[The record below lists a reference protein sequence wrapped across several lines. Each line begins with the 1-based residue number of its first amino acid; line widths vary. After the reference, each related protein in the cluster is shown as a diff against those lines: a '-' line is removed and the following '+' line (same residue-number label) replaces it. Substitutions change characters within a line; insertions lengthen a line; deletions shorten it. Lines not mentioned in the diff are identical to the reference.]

1 MTSKNQHAQ
10 DLASFGNG
18 DVILKNVVSNRATY
32 IPRKNIFTLK
42 SESFGVDGLTIEK
55 HAKGD
60 IFLSEGVLSCGKNLY
75 PFTRIKGI
83 IRGGNIS
90 PLEATLATS
99 NDYQLELEI
108 RVQDSDKLF
117 KKLNELKYLEV
128 DAFEHTKMRDQI
140 EFVKDRLGLQRF
152 T

>member
-1 MTSKNQHAQ
+1 MTSENVQSE
-10 DLASFGNG
+10 DSISFGNG
-18 DVILKNVVSNRATY
+18 DIILRNVVSKRATY
-32 IPRKNIFTLK
+32 IPRKNIWTLDSK
-42 SESFGVDGLTIEK
+42 RFAFVGLTIEK

-60 IFLSEGVLSCGKNLY
+60 ISLSEGVLSCGKNLY

-90 PLEATLATS
+90 PLLATLAIS
-99 NDYQLELEI
+99 DEFQLELEI
-108 RVQDSDKLF
+108 RVQDSEKLF

-128 DAFEHTKMRDQI
+128 DTFEHTKMRDQI
-140 EFVKDRLGLQRF
+140 NFMKDRLGLQRW

>member
-1 MTSKNQHAQ
+1 MTSKNVQSQ
-10 DLASFGNG
+10 DSMPFGNG
-18 DVILKNVVSNRATY
+18 DIILRNVISKRSTY
-32 IPRKNIFTLK
+32 IPRKNIFTLDSK
-42 SESFGVDGLTIEK
+42 SFGVDGLTIEK

-83 IRGGNIS
+83 IRGGNIN
-90 PLEATLATS
+90 PLEATLASS

-128 DAFEHTKMRDQI
+128 DTFEHTKMRDQI
-140 EFVKDRLGLQRF
+140 NFVKDRLGLHRV
-152 T
+152 

>member
-1 MTSKNQHAQ
+1 MTSKNVQSQ
-10 DLASFGNG
+10 DSIPFGNG
-18 DVILKNVVSNRATY
+18 DIILRNVISKMSTY
-32 IPRKNIFTLK
+32 IPRKNIFTLD

-90 PLEATLATS
+90 PLEATLAIS
-99 NDYQLELEI
+99 DEFQLELEI

-128 DAFEHTKMRDQI
+128 DTFEHTKMRDQI
-140 EFVKDRLGLQRF
+140 NFVKDRLGLQRW

>member
-1 MTSKNQHAQ
+1 MTSKNVQSQ
-10 DLASFGNG
+10 DSMPFGNG
-18 DVILKNVVSNRATY
+18 DIILRNVISKRSTYVS
-32 IPRKNIFTLK
+32 RKNIFTLD

-83 IRGGNIS
+83 IRGGNIN
-90 PLEATLATS
+90 PLEATLASS

-108 RVQDSDKLF
+108 RVRDSDKLF

-128 DAFEHTKMRDQI
+128 DAFEHTKMRDQM
-140 EFVKDRLGLQRF
+140 EFVKDRLGLQRW

>member
-1 MTSKNQHAQ
+1 MTSKSEQSQ
-10 DLASFGNG
+10 VSVSFGNG
-18 DVILKNVVSNRATY
+18 DIVLKNVVSNRATY
-32 IPRKNIFTLK
+32 VPRKNIWTLD
-42 SESFGVDGLTIEK
+42 SERLAFVGLTIEK

-60 IFLSEGVLSCGKNLY
+60 ISLSEGVLSCGKNLY

-83 IRGGNIS
+83 IRGGNIN
-90 PLEATLATS
+90 PLEATLASS

-108 RVQDSDKLF
+108 RVEESDELF

-140 EFVKDRLGLQRF
+140 NFVKDRLGLQR

>member
-1 MTSKNQHAQ
+1 LTSKNGQAE
-10 DLASFGNG
+10 DLISFGNG

-32 IPRKNIFTLK
+32 IRRKNIWTLK
-42 SESFGVDGLTIEK
+42 SESFGVDNLTIEK

-60 IFLSEGVLSCGKNLY
+60 VFLSEGVLSCGKNLY

-83 IRGGNIS
+83 IRGGNIN
-90 PLEATLATS
+90 PLEATLASS

-128 DAFEHTKMRDQI
+128 DAFEHTKMRDQM
-140 EFVKDRLGLQRF
+140 EFVKDRLGLQR
-152 T
+152 

>member
-1 MTSKNQHAQ
+1 MP
-10 DLASFGNG
+10 FGNG
-18 DVILKNVVSNRATY
+18 DIILRNVISKRSTY
-32 IPRKNIFTLK
+32 VPMKNIFTLD

-90 PLEATLATS
+90 PLEVTLAIS
-99 NDYQLELEI
+99 DEFQLELEI

-140 EFVKDRLGLQRF
+140 DFMKDRLGLQRW

>member
-1 MTSKNQHAQ
+1 MTSKNGQAE
-10 DLASFGNG
+10 DLTSFGNG

-60 IFLSEGVLSCGKNLY
+60 VFLSEGVLSCGKNLY

-83 IRGGNIS
+83 IRGGNIN
-90 PLEATLATS
+90 PLEATLASS

-108 RVQDSDKLF
+108 RVQDTDKLF

-128 DAFEHTKMRDQI
+128 DAFEHTKMREQI
-140 EFVKDRLGLQRF
+140 EFVKDRLGLQRW

>member
-1 MTSKNQHAQ
+1 MTSKSEQSQ
-10 DLASFGNG
+10 VSVSFGNG
-18 DVILKNVVSNRATY
+18 DIILKNVVSNRATY
-32 IPRKNIFTLK
+32 IPRKNIWTLDSK
-42 SESFGVDGLTIEK
+42 RFAFVGLTIEK

-60 IFLSEGVLSCGKNLY
+60 ISLSEGVLSCGKNLY

-90 PLEATLATS
+90 PLEATLAIS
-99 NDYQLELEI
+99 DEFQLELEI
-108 RVQDSDKLF
+108 RVEESDELF

-128 DAFEHTKMRDQI
+128 DTFEHTKMRDQI
-140 EFVKDRLGLQRF
+140 NFVKDRLGLQRW

>member
-1 MTSKNQHAQ
+1 MTSKSEQSQ
-10 DLASFGNG
+10 DSMPFGNG
-18 DVILKNVVSNRATY
+18 DIILRNVISKRSTY
-32 IPRKNIFTLK
+32 VPRKNIFTLDSK
-42 SESFGVDGLTIEK
+42 RFAFVGLTIEK

-60 IFLSEGVLSCGKNLY
+60 ISLSEGVLSCGKNLY

-83 IRGGNIS
+83 IRGGNIN
-90 PLEATLATS
+90 PLEATLAIS
-99 NDYQLELEI
+99 NEFQLELEI

-140 EFVKDRLGLQRF
+140 NFVKDRLGLQRW

>member
-1 MTSKNQHAQ
+1 MTNDNGEPQ
-10 DLASFGNG
+10 DLVSFGNG
-18 DVILKNVVSNRATY
+18 DIILKNVVSNRATY
-32 IPRKNIFTLK
+32 IPRKNIFTLD

-83 IRGGNIS
+83 IRGGNINS
-90 PLEATLATS
+90 FEATLAIS
-99 NDYQLELEI
+99 DDYQLELEI
-108 RVQDSDKLF
+108 RVEESDELF
-117 KKLNELKYLEV
+117 KKFNELKSLEV
-128 DAFEHTKMRDQI
+128 NTFDHTKMRDQI
-140 EFVKDRLGLQRF
+140 DFVLDRLGLQRR

>member
-1 MTSKNQHAQ
+1 MTSENVQSE
-10 DLASFGNG
+10 DSISFGNG
-18 DVILKNVVSNRATY
+18 DIILRNVVSKRATY
-32 IPRKNIFTLK
+32 IPRKNIWTLDSK
-42 SESFGVDGLTIEK
+42 RFAFVGLTIEK
-55 HAKGD
+55 HAQGD
-60 IFLSEGVLSCGKNLY
+60 ISLSDGVLSCGKNLY

-99 NDYQLELEI
+99 NEYQLELEI

-117 KKLNELKYLEV
+117 KKLNELKYLEA
-128 DAFEHTKMRDQI
+128 DAFELTKMRDQI
-140 EFVKDRLGLQRF
+140 EFVKDRLGLQR

>member
-1 MTSKNQHAQ
+1 M
-10 DLASFGNG
+10 
-18 DVILKNVVSNRATY
+18 
-32 IPRKNIFTLK
+32 
-42 SESFGVDGLTIEK
+42 GLTIEK

-60 IFLSEGVLSCGKNLY
+60 ISLSEGVLSCGKNLY

-83 IRGGNIS
+83 IRGGNIN
-90 PLEATLATS
+90 PLEATLAIS
-99 NDYQLELEI
+99 NEFQLELEI
-108 RVQDSDKLF
+108 RVKESDKLF

-140 EFVKDRLGLQRF
+140 NFMKDRLGLQRW

>member
-1 MTSKNQHAQ
+1 MTSKNGQAE

-83 IRGGNIS
+83 IRGGNIN
-90 PLEATLATS
+90 PLEATLASS
-99 NDYQLELEI
+99 NEYQLELEI
-108 RVQDSDKLF
+108 RVQDTDKLF

-128 DAFEHTKMRDQI
+128 DAFEHTKMREQI
-140 EFVKDRLGLQRF
+140 EFVKDRLGLQRW

>member
-1 MTSKNQHAQ
+1 MTSKSEQSQ
-10 DLASFGNG
+10 DSMPFGNG
-18 DVILKNVVSNRATY
+18 DVILRNVGSGRSTY
-32 IPRKNIFTLK
+32 IPRKNIFTLDSK
-42 SESFGVDGLTIEK
+42 SFGIDGLTIEK

-60 IFLSEGVLSCGKNLY
+60 IFLSDGVLSCGKNLY

-83 IRGGNIS
+83 IRGGNIN
-90 PLEATLATS
+90 PLEATLASS

-128 DAFEHTKMRDQI
+128 DVFDHTKMRDQI
-140 EFVKDRLGLQRF
+140 DYVLDRLGLDRI
-152 T
+152 

>member
-1 MTSKNQHAQ
+1 MTSKNGQTE
-10 DLASFGNG
+10 DLTSFGNG

-32 IPRKNIFTLK
+32 IRRKNIWTLK

-60 IFLSEGVLSCGKNLY
+60 VFLSEGVLSCGKNLY

-83 IRGGNIS
+83 IRGGNIN
-90 PLEATLATS
+90 PLEATLASS
-99 NDYQLELEI
+99 NEYQLELEI
-108 RVQDSDKLF
+108 RVQDTDKLF
-117 KKLNELKYLEV
+117 KNLNELKYLEV
-128 DAFEHTKMRDQI
+128 DAFEHTKMREQI
-140 EFVKDRLGLQRF
+140 ELVKDRLGLQRW